1 MDSLL
6 KGLKALAH
14 ETRLR
19 LIRILLTQ
27 DLCGRALSRLLGI
40 SEAAVSQHIKILREA
55 GVVLG
60 EKRGYW
66 IHYSVQRQVLDQ
78 IIGELERMACRS
90 AISADRCHGLKARN
104 KGSSTKEVKDMCQC
118 CCERPEKLKDKP
130 EDCTPEQIKE
140 CHGDNKDH
148 PCVPKKEGK

>member
-1 MDSLL
+1 MDRLL

-27 DLCGRALSRLLGI
+27 DLCGRALSRHLGI

-55 GVVLG
+55 GLVLG

-66 IHYSVQRQVLDQ
+66 IHYYVQREVLDQ

-90 AISADRCHGLKARN
+90 AISPDHCHGLIARN
-104 KGSSTKEVKDMCQC
+104 KGSSRKEMKDMCQC

-140 CHGDNKDH
+140 CHGDNKSH

>member
-1 MDSLL
+1 MDRLL

-14 ETRLR
+14 GTRLR
-19 LIRILLTQ
+19 LIRILLTH
-27 DLCGRALSRLLGI
+27 DLCGRALSRRLGI

-55 GVVLG
+55 GMVAG

-66 IHYSVQRQVLDQ
+66 IHYSVQREVLEQ

-90 AISADRCHGLKARN
+90 AISTGLCHGLRARN
-104 KGSSTKEVKDMCQC
+104 EGFLRKEVKDMCQC

-130 EDCTPEQIKE
+130 EDCTAEQIKE

-148 PCVPKKEGK
+148 PCVPKKEKK